1 MKTEEV
7 GGFGLLPSSSN
18 YKYDVKHTDMKI
30 FNKLLFMLLAVGMF
44 SSCIKEDMDDCP
56 KYSVNTLSL
65 SYKGDG
71 TAEIFNE
78 KIERVVMY
86 VFDKNEELVTMR
98 ELTNDELA
106 QRSVCLPELEPGT
119 YRVTCFGNLI
129 KDQVNDLYCGDCD
142 KIYCAAPGYFKKET
156 ISSNDPLYYSSLELT
171 VTEEDQNRELLFAS
185 SHYKVLVEVAGVPA
199 ESNLSIEVCGVLPYT
214 NFENKAGGNP
224 VDYKLDTEYSD
235 GQFNALSN
243 IMRHS
248 DHSAVDVCVRDVNG
262 NEIAKI
268 NLAEFLRANPEID
281 CSKHEVLIPIHFE
294 FKSVGVEIGVPD
306 WFVVPDVKPEF

>member
-1 MKTEEV
+1 MQLNTVEIAKILGY
-7 GGFGLLPSSSN
+7 GGE
-18 YKYDVKHTDMKI
+18 I
-30 FNKLLFMLLAVGMF
+30 AA
-44 SSCIKEDMDDCP
+44 
-56 KYSVNTLSL
+56 
-65 SYKGDG
+65 
-71 TAEIFNE
+71 AEITEVSTDSLKVGAGTLFVAL
-78 KIERVVMY
+78 KGERFDGHDFIREVLDKGAAAVAEYVPAGTDPARVIVVEDTLKAFGKLGQY
-86 VFDKNEELVTMR
+86 NRRQFKGTLIALTGSSGKTTVKEELKAVLSR
-98 ELTNDELA
+98 FA
-106 QRSVCLPELEPGT
+106 P
-119 YRVTCFGNLI
+119 

-281 CSKHEVLIPIHFE
+281 CSKQ
-294 FKSVGVEIGVPD
+294 
-306 WFVVPDVKPEF
+306 